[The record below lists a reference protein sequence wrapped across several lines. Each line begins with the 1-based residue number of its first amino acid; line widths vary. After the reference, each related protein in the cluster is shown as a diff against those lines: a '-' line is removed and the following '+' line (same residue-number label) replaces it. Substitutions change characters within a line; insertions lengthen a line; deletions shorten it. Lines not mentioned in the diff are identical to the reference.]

1 MRVEP
6 FHPDHFQRLEVQD
19 HQADWKRKIDQGD
32 WAVLGQPPHRAWSA
46 LSDDGR
52 TLACAG
58 FVDLGGGKAR
68 AWSLLA
74 GDAGRAMAGVTRAV
88 MRALAEAGF
97 RRVDI
102 EVAVGFEPA
111 RRWAAMLGFQ
121 CEGVMRAWLDDG
133 SDAELWSRVR

>member
-6 FHPDHFQRLEVQD
+6 FDPRHFARLAVQP
-19 HQADWKRKIDQGD
+19 HQADWKLKLAEGD
-32 WAVLGQPPHRAWSA
+32 WGSLCTPPHRAWSA
-46 LSDDGR
+46 LADDGR

-88 MRALAEAGF
+88 KDALEQAGF

-102 EVAVGFEPA
+102 EVASGFEPA

-121 CEGVMRAWLDDG
+121 QEGVMRAWFDDG
-133 SDAELWSRVR
+133 SDAELWSRLN

>member
-6 FHPDHFQRLEVQD
+6 FRPAHFERLAVQP
-19 HQADWKRKIDQGD
+19 HQADWKLRLGERD
-32 WAVLGQPPHRAWSA
+32 WGVLGAPPHRAWSA
-46 LSDDGR
+46 LADDGR

-68 AWSLLA
+68 AWSLLS

-88 MRALAEAGF
+88 RRALDEADF

-102 EVAVGFEPA
+102 EVASGFEPA

-121 CEGVMRAWLDDG
+121 QEGVMRAWFDDG
-133 SDAELWSRVR
+133 SNAELWSRIR